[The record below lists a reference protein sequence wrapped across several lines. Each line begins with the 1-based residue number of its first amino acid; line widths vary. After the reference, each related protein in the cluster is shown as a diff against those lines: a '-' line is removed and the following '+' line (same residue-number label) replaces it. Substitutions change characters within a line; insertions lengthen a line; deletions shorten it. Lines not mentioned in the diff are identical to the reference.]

1 VPTRVAIVGWL
12 NAVTCLPIQAARAAA
27 AMCSISSLLCM
38 RRLAGYFLRGLV
50 IMAPLALTVY
60 VCYSIVTAID
70 SWIPVDIPGVGFAIT
85 IALITLVGA
94 LGSNVLTDS
103 LVGLIDRLLEKL
115 PFVRL
120 LYGTAKDFFEAFV
133 GDKKRFDTAVLVTL
147 YPASDAKALG
157 FMTRKDVEMFG
168 LKNHVAVY
176 LPHSYAFTGQL
187 VLVPAEHVTLVDA
200 GSAELMTFIVSGGVT
215 EKSQGLTPTSALASV
230 SEERGSAGGRA
241 S

>member
-1 VPTRVAIVGWL
+1 
-12 NAVTCLPIQAARAAA
+12 
-27 AMCSISSLLCM
+27 M

-60 VCYSIVTAID
+60 VCFSIVTAID
-70 SWIPVDIPGVGFAIT
+70 SWIPVAIPGVGFAIT
-85 IALITLVGA
+85 IGLITLVGA

-133 GDKKRFDTAVLVTL
+133 GEKKRFDTAVLVTL
-147 YPASDAKALG
+147 YPASEAKALG
-157 FMTRKDVEMFG
+157 FMTRKDVDMFG
-168 LKNHVAVY
+168 LTNHVAVY

-187 VLVPAEHVTLVDA
+187 VLVPMEHVTLIQA
-200 GSAELMTFIVSGGVT
+200 SSAELMTFIVSGGVT
-215 EKSQGLTPTSALASV
+215 DKSGNGATPASPQPAISETLA
-230 SEERGSAGGRA
+230 GAGDRA

>member
-1 VPTRVAIVGWL
+1 
-12 NAVTCLPIQAARAAA
+12 
-27 AMCSISSLLCM
+27 M

-70 SWIPVDIPGVGFAIT
+70 SWIHFSVPGVGFAIT
-85 IALITLVGA
+85 IGLITLVGA
-94 LGSNVLTDS
+94 LGSNVLADS
-103 LVGLIDRLLEKL
+103 LVGLIDRVLEKL

-120 LYGTAKDFFEAFV
+120 LYSTTKDFFEAFV

-147 YPASDAKALG
+147 YPSSEAKALG
-157 FMTRKDVEMFG
+157 FMTRRDVDMFG
-168 LKNHVAVY
+168 LTEHCAVY

-187 VLVPAEHVTLVDA
+187 VLVPTRHVTIVQA

-215 EKSQGLTPTSALASV
+215 DKSGSPTTPTTGLTPV
-230 SEERGSAGGRA
+230 IERPRGDGDRA

>member
-1 VPTRVAIVGWL
+1 
-12 NAVTCLPIQAARAAA
+12 
-27 AMCSISSLLCM
+27 M

-60 VCYSIVTAID
+60 VCFSIVTAID
-70 SWIPVDIPGVGFAIT
+70 SWIPVNIPGVGFALT
-85 IALITLVGA
+85 VGLITLVGA
-94 LGSNVLTDS
+94 LGSNVLTDG
-103 LVGLIDRLLEKL
+103 LVRLVDGLLEKL

-147 YPASDAKALG
+147 YPSSEAKALG

-168 LKNHVAVY
+168 LVNHVAVY

-187 VLVPAEHVTLVDA
+187 ILVPAEHVTLVQA

-215 EKSQGLTPTSALASV
+215 EKSSASGVSTPSKPMPAVNPLSTRV
-230 SEERGSAGGRA
+230 DDPTN
-241 S
+241 

>member
-1 VPTRVAIVGWL
+1 
-12 NAVTCLPIQAARAAA
+12 
-27 AMCSISSLLCM
+27 M

-60 VCYSIVTAID
+60 VCFSIVTAID
-70 SWIPVDIPGVGFAIT
+70 SWIPVNIPGVGFAIT
-85 IALITLVGA
+85 IGLITLVGA
-94 LGSNVLTDS
+94 LGSNVLTDG
-103 LVGLIDRLLEKL
+103 LVALIDRLLEKL

-133 GDKKRFDTAVLVTL
+133 GEKKRFDTAVLVTL
-147 YPASDAKALG
+147 YPASEAKALG

-168 LKNHVAVY
+168 LVNHVAVY

-187 VLVPAEHVTLVDA
+187 VLVPAEHVTLVQA

-215 EKSQGLTPTSALASV
+215 EKSGNGGTP
-230 SEERGSAGGRA
+230 SAGQPRITPPA
-241 S
+241 SPVAD

>member
-1 VPTRVAIVGWL
+1 
-12 NAVTCLPIQAARAAA
+12 
-27 AMCSISSLLCM
+27 M

-70 SWIPVDIPGVGFAIT
+70 SWIPMAIPGLGFAIT
-85 IALITLVGA
+85 VGLITLVGA
-94 LGSNVLTDS
+94 LGSNVLADS
-103 LVGLIDRLLEKL
+103 LVGLLDRVLEKL

-147 YPASDAKALG
+147 YPGSEAKALG
-157 FMTRKDVEMFG
+157 FMTRKDVAMFG
-168 LKNHVAVY
+168 LADHVAVY

-187 VLVPAEHVTLVDA
+187 VLVPSRHVTLVQA
-200 GSAELMTFIVSGGVT
+200 NSAELMTFIVSGGVT
-215 EKSQGLTPTSALASV
+215 EKSTGSGLTPPAGVPPTLP
-230 SEERGSAGGRA
+230 AGGHGAGRA
-241 S
+241 G

>member
-1 VPTRVAIVGWL
+1 MRH
-12 NAVTCLPIQAARAAA
+12 LP
-27 AMCSISSLLCM
+27 
-38 RRLAGYFLRGLV
+38 GYFLRGLV

-60 VCYSIVTAID
+60 VCYSILTAID
-70 SWIPVDIPGVGFAIT
+70 SWIPFSVPGAGFALT
-85 IALITLVGA
+85 IGLITLVGA

-103 LVGLIDRLLEKL
+103 LVGMIDRLLEKL

-120 LYGTAKDFFEAFV
+120 LYGTTKDFFEAFV

-147 YPASDAKALG
+147 YPASEAKALG

-168 LKNHVAVY
+168 LTNHVAVY

-187 VLVPAEHVTLVDA
+187 LLVPAENVTLVQA

-215 EKSQGLTPTSALASV
+215 DKSGITPTPTAGIPPISAAKPT
-230 SEERGSAGGRA
+230 AGG
-241 S
+241 

>member
-1 VPTRVAIVGWL
+1 
-12 NAVTCLPIQAARAAA
+12 
-27 AMCSISSLLCM
+27 M

-60 VCYSIVTAID
+60 VCFSIVTAID
-70 SWIPVDIPGVGFAIT
+70 SWIPVNIPGVGFAIT
-85 IALITLVGA
+85 VGLITLVGA
-94 LGSNVLTDS
+94 LGSNVLTDG
-103 LVGLIDRLLEKL
+103 LVALVDRLLEKL

-147 YPASDAKALG
+147 YPASEAKALG

-168 LKNHVAVY
+168 LVNHVAVY

-187 VLVPAEHVTLVDA
+187 VLVPAEHVTLVQA

-215 EKSQGLTPTSALASV
+215 EKSGNGGTPSTGQPRVTPPASPV
-230 SEERGSAGGRA
+230 AD
-241 S
+241 

>member
-1 VPTRVAIVGWL
+1 MFDFVPRLWRHFRHH
-12 NAVTCLPIQAARAAA
+12 PR
-27 AMCSISSLLCM
+27 CM

-60 VCYSIVTAID
+60 VCFSIVTAID
-70 SWIPVDIPGVGFAIT
+70 SWIPVNIPGVGFAIT
-85 IALITLVGA
+85 IGLITLVGA

-120 LYGTAKDFFEAFV
+120 LYGTAKDFFESFA
-133 GDKKRFDTAVLVTL
+133 GEKKRFDTAVMVTL
-147 YPASDAKALG
+147 FPASEAKALG

-168 LKNHVAVY
+168 LTDHVAVY

-187 VLVPAEHVTLVDA
+187 VLVPSQHVTLVQV

-215 EKSQGLTPTSALASV
+215 EKAATSVTPGGSALIRD
-230 SEERGSAGGRA
+230 ERTADDDRVP
-241 S
+241 

>member
-1 VPTRVAIVGWL
+1 
-12 NAVTCLPIQAARAAA
+12 
-27 AMCSISSLLCM
+27 M

-50 IMAPLALTVY
+50 IMAPLALTIY
-60 VCYSIVTAID
+60 VCFSIVTAID
-70 SWIPVDIPGVGFAIT
+70 SWIPVNIPGVGFALT
-85 IALITLVGA
+85 VGLITLVGA
-94 LGSNVLTDS
+94 LGSNVLTDG
-103 LVGLIDRLLEKL
+103 LVRLVDGLLEKL

-147 YPASDAKALG
+147 YPSSEAKALG

-168 LKNHVAVY
+168 LVNHVAVY

-187 VLVPAEHVTLVDA
+187 ILVPAEHVTLVQA

-215 EKSQGLTPTSALASV
+215 DKSGTPVPGVPAITARTVGDDHAP
-230 SEERGSAGGRA
+230 
-241 S
+241 